1 MQNVCKYVRFEVF
14 MAVKTQVIFWVLT
27 MRSVVDTRVSQDHA
41 VSIFKHWYPTI
52 TLNSITTQKTMT

>member
-1 MQNVCKYVRFEVF
+1 